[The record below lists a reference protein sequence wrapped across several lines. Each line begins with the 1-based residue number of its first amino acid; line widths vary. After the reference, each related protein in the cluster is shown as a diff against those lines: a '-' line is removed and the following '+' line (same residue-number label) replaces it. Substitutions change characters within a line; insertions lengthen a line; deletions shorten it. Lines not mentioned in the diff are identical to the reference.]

1 MKKLKKNNLIL
12 SILLFA
18 YVLEAEESFIPDPPS
33 LNSTSFILIDFATNR
48 ILAEKK
54 SDEKM
59 EPASITKLMTGYVVS
74 DQISE
79 GFISLNDEVVISE
92 NCWRKKGSRMF
103 IVEGSKVLL
112 LDLIK
117 GMVIQS
123 GNDASCA
130 IAEHVAGSEENFVK
144 LMMKYVESLGLNNT
158 NFINPT
164 GWPDE
169 NHYST
174 AKDLAILS
182 RNLIK
187 SFPKHYSL
195 YKQRSFTYNDIK
207 QRNRNSLLWQDDS
220 VDGLKT
226 GHTEKA
232 GHCLVS
238 SASRNDTRLIAVT
251 LNSSS
256 EKNRLK
262 DNRKILDY
270 GFRYYRTKKL
280 FLKGQNLREEQI
292 WGGQQETVKIS
303 PLEDI
308 YLTLPIRDFRRV
320 KSVFVLDNYIK
331 APVTE
336 GQVVGE
342 MLLKLDEKEVGK
354 VHLVS
359 LEDIDAK
366 GFFGKAWSNI
376 KLLVFRFL
384 MEEN

>member
-303 PLEDI
+303 PLEDL